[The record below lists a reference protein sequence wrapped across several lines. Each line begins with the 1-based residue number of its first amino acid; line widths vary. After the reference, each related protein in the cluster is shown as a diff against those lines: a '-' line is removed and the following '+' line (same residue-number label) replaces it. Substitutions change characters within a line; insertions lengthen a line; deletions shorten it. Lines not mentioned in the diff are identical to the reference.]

1 MSNDQQENYD
11 EAGYWDDNG
20 EYQYYQQQQ
29 QEEGQWYGDGTSA
42 PSSPTNTAS
51 PWELA

>member
-20 EYQYYQQQQ
+20 EYQYYQQQYMVIIQ
-29 QEEGQWYGDGTSA
+29 RQ
-42 PSSPTNTAS
+42 
-51 PWELA
+51 